1 MELMVIAL
9 VLGSAA
15 LHPFRDLLIKG
26 QGFPESAYL
35 GVTGSWVIFAALQA
49 ALLNQTLTLPSEVWP
64 LVAGSALGL
73 FIYYLCVML
82 TLKAGDLSVYYPIIR
97 SSPLAIVAIGYLFL
111 ERYYSPV
118 TLMGIVL
125 TLVGAIMIQYRRGA
139 GLLQH
144 PKLVLTATLA
154 MVGSAIYGLADSAAM
169 QSIEPAPFL
178 FWVYTILTLAFI
190 VFFALSRPKKRPLS
204 LQLFGCWRS
213 TALQVLASGALSYA
227 SYTLILLAF
236 QAGGE
241 VAAVSATRQA
251 SIPISVLLGSLV
263 LKEERLLARLAW
275 SLLLAG
281 GVVLVMVG
289 E

>member
-26 QGFPESAYL
+26 QSFPESAYL
-35 GVTGSWVIFAALQA
+35 GVTGSWVIFAAVQA
-49 ALLNQTLTLPSEVWP
+49 GLFDQTLALPAEVWP

-97 SSPLAIVAIGYLFL
+97 SSPLASVAIGYLFL

-118 TLMGIVL
+118 TLMGISL

-144 PKLVLTATLA
+144 PKLILTATGA
-154 MVGSAIYGLADSAAM
+154 MIGSAIYGLADSAAM
-169 QSIEPAPFL
+169 ESIAPAPFL
-178 FWVYTILTLAFI
+178 FWVYTALTL
-190 VFFALSRPKKRPLS
+190 VFTIFFTLTRPSKRSLS

-213 TALQVLASGALSYA
+213 APLQVIASGALSYA
-227 SYTLILLAF
+227 SYVLILFAF

-251 SIPISVLLGSLV
+251 SIPLSVLLGALV
-263 LKEERLLARLAW
+263 LKEDRLLARLAW
-275 SLLLAG
+275 SILLAG
-281 GVVLVMVG
+281 GVVLVMVEG
-289 E
+289 

>member
-26 QGFPESAYL
+26 QSFPESAYL

-49 ALLNQTLTLPSEVWP
+49 TLLNQTLTLPYEVWP

-154 MVGSAIYGLADSAAM
+154 MIGSALYGLADSMAM
-169 QSIEPAPFL
+169 QSIELAPFL
-178 FWVYTILTLAFI
+178 FWVYTILTLAFT
-190 VFFALSRPKKRPLS
+190 VFFTLSRPRKRPLS

-213 TALQVLASGALSYA
+213 TALQVLTSGALSYL
-227 SYTLILLAF
+227 SYVLILLAF

-281 GVVLVMVG
+281 GVVLVIIG
-289 E
+289 G

>member
-154 MVGSAIYGLADSAAM
+154 MIGSAIYGLADSAAM

-227 SYTLILLAF
+227 SYTFILLAF

>member
-9 VLGSAA
+9 VLGSAV

-26 QGFPESAYL
+26 QSFPESAYL
-35 GVTGSWVIFAALQA
+35 GVTGSWVMFAALQA
-49 ALLNQTLTLPSEVWP
+49 TLLNQTLTLPSEVWP

-111 ERYYSPV
+111 ERHYSPV

-154 MVGSAIYGLADSAAM
+154 MIGSAIYGLADSVAM

-178 FWVYTILTLAFI
+178 FWVYTILTLAFT

-213 TALQVLASGALSYA
+213 TALQVLASGALSGRRRSCSGQRYPTSIYPNLGFA
-227 SYTLILLAF
+227 GLTGSERRALIC
-236 QAGGE
+236 
-241 VAAVSATRQA
+241 
-251 SIPISVLLGSLV
+251 
-263 LKEERLLARLAW
+263 
-275 SLLLAG
+275 
-281 GVVLVMVG
+281 
-289 E
+289 

>member
-1 MELMVIAL
+1 MELIVIAL

-35 GVTGSWVIFAALQA
+35 GVTGSWILFAALQA
-49 ALLNQTLTLPSEVWP
+49 TLLDQTLILPAAVWP
-64 LVAGSALGL
+64 LVGASALGL

-111 ERYYSPV
+111 ERYYSLV
-118 TLMGIVL
+118 TLAGIGL

-144 PKLVLTATLA
+144 PKLVFTATAA
-154 MVGSAIYGLADSAAM
+154 MIGSAIYGLADSVAM
-169 QSIEPAPFL
+169 QNIAPAPFL
-178 FWVYTILTLAFI
+178 FWVYTVLSLAFT
-190 VFFALSRPKKRPLS
+190 VFFTLTRPSQRPLS
-204 LQLFGCWRS
+204 LQLFGCWRL
-213 TALQVLASGALSYA
+213 TPMQVFASGALSYA
-227 SYTLILLAF
+227 SYVLILFAF

-241 VAAVSATRQA
+241 VAAVSATRQT
-251 SIPISVLLGSLV
+251 SIPISVILGALV

-281 GVVLVMVG
+281 GVVLIMLG
-289 E
+289 G

>member
-26 QGFPESAYL
+26 QSFPESAYL

-82 TLKAGDLSVYYPIIR
+82 TLKAGDLSIYYPIIR

-154 MVGSAIYGLADSAAM
+154 MIGSAIYGLADSVSM

-178 FWVYTILTLAFI
+178 FWVYTILTLAFT

-213 TALQVLASGALSYA
+213 TAVQVLASGALSYV
-227 SYTLILLAF
+227 SYVLILLAF

-263 LKEERLLARLAW
+263 LKEERLFARLAW

-281 GVVLVMVG
+281 GVVLVIIKG
-289 E
+289 

>member
-26 QGFPESAYL
+26 QSFPESAYL
-35 GVTGSWVIFAALQA
+35 GVMGSWVIFAALQA

-73 FIYYLCVML
+73 FIYYLGVMH
-82 TLKAGDLSVYYPIIR
+82 TLKAGDLSIYYPIIR

-139 GLLQH
+139 RLLQH
-144 PKLVLTATLA
+144 PKLILTAAAA
-154 MVGSAIYGLADSAAM
+154 MIGSAIYGLSDSVAM
-169 QSIEPAPFL
+169 QSIEPAMFL
-178 FWVYTILTLAFI
+178 FWVYTILTLAFTI
-190 VFFALSRPKKRPLS
+190 YFTLSRPKTRSLN
-204 LQLFGCWRS
+204 LQLLGCWRS
-213 TALQVLASGALSYA
+213 KSVQVFASGALSYA
-227 SYTLILLAF
+227 SYLLILLAF

-241 VAAVSATRQA
+241 VAAISATRQA
-251 SIPISVLLGSLV
+251 SIPISVLLGSLI

-275 SLLLAG
+275 SILLAG
-281 GVVLVMVG
+281 GVVLIMVDG
-289 E
+289 

>member
-9 VLGSAA
+9 VLGSAV

-26 QGFPESAYL
+26 QSFPESAYL

-49 ALLNQTLTLPSEVWP
+49 TLLNQTLALPSEVWP

-154 MVGSAIYGLADSAAM
+154 MIGSAIYGLSDSVAM
-169 QSIEPAPFL
+169 QHIEPAPFL
-178 FWVYTILTLAFI
+178 FWVYTILTLAFT
-190 VFFALSRPKKRPLS
+190 VFFTLSRSKKRPLS

-213 TALQVLASGALSYA
+213 TALQVLASGALSYV
-227 SYTLILLAF
+227 SYVLILLAF

-281 GVVLVMVG
+281 GVVLVIIRG
-289 E
+289 

>member
-111 ERYYSPV
+111 ERYYSWV

>member
-26 QGFPESAYL
+26 QSFPESAYL

-82 TLKAGDLSVYYPIIR
+82 TLKAGDLSIYYPIIR

-154 MVGSAIYGLADSAAM
+154 MIGSAIYGLADSVSM

-178 FWVYTILTLAFI
+178 FWVYTILTLAFT

-213 TALQVLASGALSYA
+213 TAVQVLASGALSYV
-227 SYTLILLAF
+227 SYVLILLAF

-275 SLLLAG
+275 SLLLAF
-281 GVVLVMVG
+281 GVVLVIIG
-289 E
+289 G

>member
-1 MELMVIAL
+1 MDLLVIAL

-26 QGFPESAYL
+26 QNFPESAYL
-35 GVTGSWVIFAALQA
+35 GITGSWVIFAAVQA
-49 ALLNQTLTLPSEVWP
+49 VLFDQTLALPAEVWP

-118 TLMGIVL
+118 TLMGISL

-139 GLLQH
+139 GLLQR
-144 PKLVLTATLA
+144 PTLILTATAA
-154 MVGSAIYGLADSAAM
+154 MVGSAIYGLADSVAM
-169 QSIEPAPFL
+169 EAITPAPFL
-178 FWVYTILTLAFI
+178 FWVYTTLTLAFI
-190 VFFALSRPKKRPLS
+190 VFFTLTRVQKRPLS
-204 LQLFGCWRS
+204 LQLFGCWPKAWLR
-213 TALQVLASGALSYA
+213 VFASGALSYA
-227 SYTLILLAF
+227 SYLLILFAF

-241 VAAVSATRQA
+241 VAVVSAIRQV
-251 SIPISVLLGSLV
+251 SIPLSVLLGALV
-263 LKEERLLARLAW
+263 LKEDRLLARLAW
-275 SLLLAG
+275 SILLAG
-281 GVVLVMVG
+281 GVVLVMVEG
-289 E
+289 

>member
-26 QGFPESAYL
+26 QSFPESAYL
-35 GVTGSWVIFAALQA
+35 GVTGSWVIFAAVQA
-49 ALLNQTLTLPSEVWP
+49 ALFDQTLTLPAEVWP

-118 TLMGIVL
+118 TLMGISL

-144 PKLVLTATLA
+144 PKLILTATGA
-154 MVGSAIYGLADSAAM
+154 MIGSAIYGLADSAAM
-169 QSIEPAPFL
+169 ESIAPAPFL
-178 FWVYTILTLAFI
+178 FWVYTALTLVFT
-190 VFFALSRPKKRPLS
+190 VFFTLTRPSKRSLN
-204 LQLFGCWRS
+204 LQLFGCWCS
-213 TALQVLASGALSYA
+213 TPLQVIASGALSYA
-227 SYTLILLAF
+227 SYVLILFAF

-251 SIPISVLLGSLV
+251 SIPLSVLLGALV
-263 LKEERLLARLAW
+263 LKEDRLLARLAW
-275 SLLLAG
+275 SILLAG
-281 GVVLVMVG
+281 GVVLVMVEG
-289 E
+289 